1 MLVLIQNMDFG
12 VENPKNNDM
21 LLDIKSLTQ
30 QSVEESI
37 NLIHLRI
44 NMKKFVL
51 FLIATASAFILYL
64 KYKAISDHPYNIDM
78 YE

>member
-1 MLVLIQNMDFG
+1 MLAHMQNMGFG
-12 VENPKNNDM
+12 VENLKNNDI
-21 LLDIKSLTQ
+21 LLDIRSLIQ

-44 NMKKFVL
+44 NMKKLVL
-51 FLIATASAFILYL
+51 FLITTTSAFMLYL
-64 KYKAISDHPYNIDM
+64 KYKAISDHPYDIDM

>member
-1 MLVLIQNMDFG
+1 MLVPIQNMGFG
-12 VENPKNNDM
+12 VENLKKNDI
-21 LLDIKSLTQ
+21 LLDIRYPTQ

-44 NMKKFVL
+44 NMKKLVL
-51 FLIATASAFILYL
+51 FLITTVSAFMLYL
-64 KYKAISDHPYNIDM
+64 KYKAISDHPYDIDM